1 MKRASQFAFILPG
14 LFLAFFL
21 FGITDIGQTLL
32 RGPIPPNTTHWQLDD
47 IYMGAGL
54 APWIYGLAPAILL
67 AATGG
72 VLLARYHLKN
82 RQIARAQ

>member
-32 RGPIPPNTTHWQLDD
+32 RGPIPPN
-47 IYMGAGL
+47 
-54 APWIYGLAPAILL
+54 APIGNSMTSTW
-67 AATGG
+67 
-72 VLLARYHLKN
+72 ARDLRHGFTV
-82 RQIARAQ
+82 